1 MDMENKKILLVEDD
15 QFTRELYEEVLK
27 DAGFAVDTAVD
38 GVDGLSKMTLGGYDL
53 ILLDVMMPKMDGLDV
68 LRSLMNNPPKVKNGP
83 IVLLTNLTNDPVIDT
98 AYGLNAKGHLVK
110 SDITP
115 GELVEHVKKYTQES
129 EATNTESGPDFNAG

>member
-15 QFTRELYEEVLK
+15 QFARELYEEVLK
-27 DAGFAVDTAVD
+27 DAGFEVDTAVD
-38 GVDGLSKMTLGGYDL
+38 GVDGLSKMTLGGYNL

-68 LRSLMNNPPKVKNGP
+68 LRELMNNPPKVKNGP

-115 GELVEHVKKYTQES
+115 GELVEHVKKYTNGAE
-129 EATNTESGPDFNAG
+129 EASKETDSNSNAG

>member
-27 DAGFAVDTAVD
+27 DAGFEVDSAVD
-38 GVDGLSKMTLGGYDL
+38 GVDGLSKMTLGGYNL

-115 GELVEHVKKYTQES
+115 GELVEHVKKYTSVAEES
-129 EATNTESGPDFNAG
+129 KEVGSDSNAG

>member
-1 MDMENKKILLVEDD
+1 MDMEKKKILLVEDD

-27 DAGFAVDTAVD
+27 DAGFAVYTAI
-38 GVDGLSKMTLGGYDL
+38 DGLDGLNKLKTQGYDL

-68 LRSLMNNPPKVKNGP
+68 LRELMNNPPPVKVGP
-83 IVLLTNLTNDPVIDT
+83 IVLLTNLTNDPVIDA

-115 GELVEHVKKYTQES
+115 GELVEHVKKYLQEPDS
-129 EATNTESGPDFNAG
+129 ESNAG

>member
-1 MDMENKKILLVEDD
+1 MAMENKKILLVEDD

-38 GVDGLSKMTLGGYDL
+38 GVDGLAKMTIGGYNL
-53 ILLDVMMPKMDGLDV
+53 VLLDVMMPKMDGLDV

-115 GELVEHVKKYTQES
+115 GELVEHVKKYTSVVEENKEVGS
-129 EATNTESGPDFNAG
+129 DSNAG

>member
-1 MDMENKKILLVEDD
+1 MEKKKILLVEDD

-27 DAGFAVDTAVD
+27 DAGFEVNSAVD
-38 GVDGLSKMTLGGYDL
+38 GLDGLAKIKIGGYDL

-68 LRSLMNNPPKVKNGP
+68 LRSLINEPPAVKNGP

-110 SDITP
+110 SDRTP
-115 GELVEHVKKYTQES
+115 GELVEHVKKYTQE
-129 EATNTESGPDFNAG
+129 TETAN

>member
-1 MDMENKKILLVEDD
+1 MVMENKKILLVEDD

-27 DAGFAVDTAVD
+27 DAGLAVYTAI
-38 GVDGLSKMTLGGYDL
+38 DGLDGLNKLKTQGYDL

-68 LRSLMNNPPKVKNGP
+68 LRELMNNPPPVKVGP

-115 GELVEHVKKYTQES
+115 GELVEHVKKYTADSGSAGEQPDP
-129 EATNTESGPDFNAG
+129 APDTN

>member
-1 MDMENKKILLVEDD
+1 MENKKILLVEDD

-38 GVDGLSKMTLGGYDL
+38 GVDGLSKMTVGGYNL

-68 LRSLMNNPPKVKNGP
+68 LRELMNNPPKVKNGP

-115 GELVEHVKKYTQES
+115 GELVEHVKKYTADSGSAGEQPDP
-129 EATNTESGPDFNAG
+129 APDTN

>member
-1 MDMENKKILLVEDD
+1 MDMEKKKILLVEDD

-27 DAGFAVDTAVD
+27 DAGFAIDTAI
-38 GVDGLSKMTLGGYDL
+38 DGLDGLNKLKTQGYDL

-68 LRSLMNNPPKVKNGP
+68 LRELMNNPPKVKNGP

-98 AYGLNAKGHLVK
+98 AYWLNAKGHLVK

-115 GELVEHVKKYTQES
+115 GELVEHVKKYTNGAE
-129 EATNTESGPDFNAG
+129 EASKETDSNSNAG

>member
-1 MDMENKKILLVEDD
+1 MEKKKILLVEDD

-27 DAGFAVDTAVD
+27 DAGFEVSSAVD
-38 GVDGLSKMTLGGYDL
+38 GVEGLIKIKTGGYDL

-68 LRSLMNNPPKVKNGP
+68 LRSLMNEPPKVKNGP

-115 GELVEHVKKYTQES
+115 GELVEHVKKYTGDSTASGGQPDS
-129 EATNTESGPDFNAG
+129 APGTN

>member
-1 MDMENKKILLVEDD
+1 MNKKKILLVEDD

-27 DAGFAVDTAVD
+27 DAGFAVDSAVD
-38 GVDGLSKMTLGGYDL
+38 GVDGLSKMTVGGYNL

-68 LRSLMNNPPKVKNGP
+68 LRELMNNPPKVKNGP

-115 GELVEHVKKYTQES
+115 GELVEKIKKYLQGAFEHQQ
-129 EATNTESGPDFNAG
+129 F

>member
-1 MDMENKKILLVEDD
+1 MENKKILLVEDD

-38 GVDGLSKMTLGGYDL
+38 GVDGLSKMTVGGYNL

-68 LRSLMNNPPKVKNGP
+68 LRELMNNPPKVKNGP
-83 IVLLTNLTNDPVIDT
+83 VVLLTNLTNDPVIDT

-115 GELVEHVKKYTQES
+115 GELVEHVKKYTQE
-129 EATNTESGPDFNAG
+129 TETPN

>member
-15 QFTRELYEEVLK
+15 QFTRELYDEVLK
-27 DAGFAVDTAVD
+27 DAGFTVDTAVD
-38 GVDGLSKMTLGGYDL
+38 GADGLSKMTLGGYAL

-115 GELVEHVKKYTQES
+115 GELVEHVKKYTSVAEES
-129 EATNTESGPDFNAG
+129 KEVGSDSNAG

>member
-1 MDMENKKILLVEDD
+1 MEKKKILLVEDD

-27 DAGFAVDTAVD
+27 DAGFEVNSAVD
-38 GVDGLSKMTLGGYDL
+38 GLDGLAKIKIGGYDL

-68 LRSLMNNPPKVKNGP
+68 LRSLINEPPAVKNGP

-115 GELVEHVKKYTQES
+115 GELVDHVKKYTDES
-129 EATNTESGPDFNAG
+129 QLTESSPIADSSSS

>member
-1 MDMENKKILLVEDD
+1 MEKKKILLVEDD

-27 DAGFAVDTAVD
+27 DAGFEVNSAVD
-38 GVDGLSKMTLGGYDL
+38 GLDGLTKIKAGGWNL

-68 LRSLMNNPPKVKNGP
+68 LRSLMNEPPQVKNGP

-115 GELVEHVKKYTQES
+115 GELVEQVKKYTQEVQT
-129 EATNTESGPDFNAG
+129 AN

>member
-1 MDMENKKILLVEDD
+1 MEKKKILLVEDD
-15 QFTRELYEEVLK
+15 QFTRELYVEVLK
-27 DAGFAVDTAVD
+27 DAGFDVNFAVD
-38 GVDGLSKMTLGGYDL
+38 GSEGLTKIKTGGYDL

-115 GELVEHVKKYTQES
+115 GELVEHVKKYTSVVEENKEVGS
-129 EATNTESGPDFNAG
+129 DSNAG

>member
-1 MDMENKKILLVEDD
+1 MENKKILLVEDD

-27 DAGFAVDTAVD
+27 DAGFAVDSAVD
-38 GVDGLSKMTLGGYDL
+38 GVDGLSKMTVGGYNL

-68 LRSLMNNPPKVKNGP
+68 LRELMNNPPKVKNGP

-115 GELVEHVKKYTQES
+115 GELVEHVKKYTSVVEENKEVGS
-129 EATNTESGPDFNAG
+129 DSNAG

>member
-1 MDMENKKILLVEDD
+1 MEKKKILLVEDD

-27 DAGFAVDTAVD
+27 DAGFEVNSAVD
-38 GVDGLSKMTLGGYDL
+38 GVDGLSKMTLGGYNL

-68 LRSLMNNPPKVKNGP
+68 LRELMNNPPKVKNGT
-83 IVLLTNLTNDPVIDT
+83 IVLLTNLTNGPVIDT

-115 GELVEHVKKYTQES
+115 GELVEHVKKYTQE
-129 EATNTESGPDFNAG
+129 TETAN

>member
-1 MDMENKKILLVEDD
+1 MEKKKILLVEDD

-27 DAGFAVDTAVD
+27 DAGFDVNSAVD
-38 GVDGLSKMTLGGYDL
+38 GLDGLAKIKIGGYDL

-68 LRSLMNNPPKVKNGP
+68 LRSLINEPPTVKNGP

-115 GELVEHVKKYTQES
+115 GELVEHVKKYTGGSQL
-129 EATNTESGPDFNAG
+129 TESSPIADSSSS

>member
-1 MDMENKKILLVEDD
+1 MEKKKILLVEDD

-27 DAGFAVDTAVD
+27 DAGFEVNSAVD
-38 GVDGLSKMTLGGYDL
+38 GVDGLSKMTLGGYNL

-68 LRSLMNNPPKVKNGP
+68 LRELMNNPPKVKNGP

-115 GELVEHVKKYTQES
+115 GELVEHVKKYTDDSVSAGEQPDP
-129 EATNTESGPDFNAG
+129 APDTN

>member
-1 MDMENKKILLVEDD
+1 MEKKKILLVEDD
-15 QFTRELYEEVLK
+15 QFTRELYVEVLK
-27 DAGFAVDTAVD
+27 DAGFEINSAVD
-38 GVDGLSKMTLGGYDL
+38 GLDGLAKIKMGRYDL

-68 LRSLMNNPPKVKNGP
+68 LRSLINEPPAVKNGP

-115 GELVEHVKKYTQES
+115 GELVEHVKKYTS
-129 EATNTESGPDFNAG
+129 ESGSASEQPDPAPDTN

>member
-1 MDMENKKILLVEDD
+1 MEKKKILLVEDD
-15 QFTRELYEEVLK
+15 QFARELYEEVLK
-27 DAGFAVDTAVD
+27 DAGFEVNSAVD
-38 GVDGLSKMTLGGYDL
+38 GLDGLAKIKIGGYDL

-115 GELVEHVKKYTQES
+115 GELVEHVKKYTQEVQT
-129 EATNTESGPDFNAG
+129 AN

>member
-1 MDMENKKILLVEDD
+1 MDKKKILLVEDD

-27 DAGFAVDTAVD
+27 DAGFEVNSAVD
-38 GVDGLSKMTLGGYDL
+38 GLDGLTKIKAGGWNL

-68 LRSLMNNPPKVKNGP
+68 LRSLMNEPPQVKNGP

-115 GELVEHVKKYTQES
+115 GELVEHVKKYTQGTQ
-129 EATNTESGPDFNAG
+129 ATS

>member
-1 MDMENKKILLVEDD
+1 MEKKKILLVEDD
-15 QFTRELYEEVLK
+15 QFARELYEEVLK
-27 DAGFAVDTAVD
+27 DAGFEVNSE
-38 GVDGLSKMTLGGYDL
+38 VDGLDGLAKIKIGGYDL

-68 LRSLMNNPPKVKNGP
+68 LRSLINEPPAVKNGP

-115 GELVEHVKKYTQES
+115 GELVEHVKKYTQGTQ
-129 EATNTESGPDFNAG
+129 ATS

>member
-1 MDMENKKILLVEDD
+1 MEKKKILLVEDD
-15 QFTRELYEEVLK
+15 QFTRELYVEVLK
-27 DAGFAVDTAVD
+27 DAGFEINSAVD
-38 GVDGLSKMTLGGYDL
+38 GLDGLAKIKMGRYDL

-68 LRSLMNNPPKVKNGP
+68 LRSLINEPPAVKNGP

-115 GELVEHVKKYTQES
+115 GELVEHVKKYTADSGSAGEQPDP
-129 EATNTESGPDFNAG
+129 APDTN